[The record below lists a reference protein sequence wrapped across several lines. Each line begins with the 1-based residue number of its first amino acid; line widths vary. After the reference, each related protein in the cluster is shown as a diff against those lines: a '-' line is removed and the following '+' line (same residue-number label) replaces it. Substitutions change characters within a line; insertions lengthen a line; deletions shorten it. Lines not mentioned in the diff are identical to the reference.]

1 MGGDRGISPKIT
13 MSLCHLHFEM
23 FSGMGPILI
32 IVDQQWNKILF
43 KGTKKGRVS
52 LKRGTCKDLGTGNRS
67 FLMGKGG
74 WWDLTG
80 SSCSI
85 WWPSSSQEFFF
96 LGGGGL
102 PLESQINWDDP
113 PPQKKKKK
121 RERKREKN
129 KMEKNWL
136 NLLLF
141 SNEPFNFVCFYAF
154 LHFSGVELR
163 LSISSG
169 ESDLSECQECW
180 FLAFS

>member
-13 MSLCHLHFEM
+13 MTLCHLHFEI

-32 IVDQQWNKILF
+32 IVDQQWNKILS

-80 SSCSI
+80 SSCTI

-96 LGGGGL
+96 GGGL
-102 PLESQINWDDP
+102 PLESQINWDGP
-113 PPQKKKKK
+113 PPKKKEKE
-121 RERKREKN
+121 REREKEE
-129 KMEKNWL
+129 KEQDGKNWL

-169 ESDLSECQECW
+169 KSDLSECQECW

>member
-85 WWPSSSQEFFF
+85 WWPSSSQEFF
-96 LGGGGL
+96 LGGGL

-113 PPQKKKKK
+113 PPKKKEKE
-121 RERKREKN
+121 RERERGKRTRWKKTDWICCFFLMN
-129 KMEKNWL
+129 RSILYTFM
-136 NLLLF
+136 LF
-141 SNEPFNFVCFYAF
+141 CILV
-154 LHFSGVELR
+154 G
-163 LSISSG
+163 
-169 ESDLSECQECW
+169 
-180 FLAFS
+180 